1 MFSLVLCWIAIIYL
15 LVVYKIRSMS
25 STPTSVFVDDK
36 LDRRTL
42 PAAAAER
49 LRELIIE
56 GELQAGTRLNERA
69 LSERLGVSRTP
80 LREAFRLLASE
91 GLVDIQPNRG
101 ARVTALSE
109 NDIREIFAVLGGL
122 EALSGELAC
131 QHASDEEVAEIRAL
145 TFEMQACH
153 ARGELPSYYRLNRE
167 IHSCINQAARN
178 TLLVQ
183 VYSMLNHRVQNLRF
197 RSNLNPDKWE
207 KAMKEHIAM
216 VDALSRRDGLELGR
230 LLREHLQRKCEAAI
244 ESLRK
249 EHNQTGHTPI
259 QLPLNKD
266 G

>member
-1 MFSLVLCWIAIIYL
+1 
-15 LVVYKIRSMS
+15 MS
-25 STPTSVFVDDK
+25 NIPALALIDDK

-91 GLVDIQPNRG
+91 GLVAIQPNRG
-101 ARVTALSE
+101 ARVIALSE
-109 NDIREIFAVLGGL
+109 NDIRESFTVLGGL

-131 QHASDEEVAEIRAL
+131 QHATDEEVAEIRAL

-153 ARGELPSYYRLNRE
+153 VRRDLPSYYRLNRE
-167 IHSCINQAARN
+167 IHSCISQAARN
-178 TLLVQ
+178 QLLAQ
-183 VYSMLNHRVQNLRF
+183 VYSTLNQRVQNLRF
-197 RSNLNPDKWE
+197 RSNLNSDKWE
-207 KAMKEHIAM
+207 RAMKEHIAM
-216 VDALSRRDGLELGR
+216 VDALSRRDGVELGR
-230 LLREHLQRKCEAAI
+230 LMREHLQRKCEAVI
-244 ESLRK
+244 ESLGK
-249 EHNQTGHTPI
+249 EHSQTGHPI
-259 QLPLNKD
+259 TSLPSTKD